1 MSLNRSTQQHAKT
14 SKKLQY
20 HSVFLQF
27 IYNSVERNTI
37 NAATKLLDSSVK
49 IHNFCLI
56 QKVKLLCMQLC
67 QIILTLAFCSEEIS
81 KYGKF
86 NLPNFSDMHPNTA
99 KNLQHMFQCNA
110 MAVADFSNRP
120 TD

>member
-1 MSLNRSTQQHAKT
+1 MQ
-14 SKKLQY
+14 KLQKSY
-20 HSVFLQF
+20 NITVFFFNL

-49 IHNFCLI
+49 IHNFCLK

-67 QIILTLAFCSEEIS
+67 QIILALAFCSEGIS
-81 KYGKF
+81 KYSKF

-99 KNLQHMFQCNA
+99 KNLRHIFQYNA
-110 MAVADFSNRP
+110 MAVANFSNRP
-120 TD
+120 SDLKCP